1 MLTNSLPWRHVISAL
16 ASDGRRVI
24 AVDLS
29 GPGFRAIKGARMHFP
44 DYRTTEFIPLLQRH
58 LRSHD

>member
-1 MLTNSLPWRHVISAL
+1 LPTRRRWPPGISAL

-24 AVDLS
+24 AVDLP

-44 DYRTTEFIPLLQRH
+44 DYRTAEFIPRLQRR